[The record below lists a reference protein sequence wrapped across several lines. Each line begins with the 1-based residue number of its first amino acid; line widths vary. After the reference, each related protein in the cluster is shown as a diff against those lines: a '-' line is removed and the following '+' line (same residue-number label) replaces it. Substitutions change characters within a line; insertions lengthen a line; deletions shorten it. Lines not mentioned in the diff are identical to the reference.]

1 MIVVKQVAFIVLAFA
16 ATMAGCSSNLREL
29 RTRPPEFQFPGIAA
43 SGQFGAARC
52 IRDVFEGV
60 VGSVPIVQRI
70 EQDDD
75 GMHVIGRLDE
85 SLSGPVFD
93 VAIRQDAVVA
103 RLAPAWT
110 MLRDTLRYSIAACVG
125 ENEKQP

>member
-1 MIVVKQVAFIVLAFA
+1 MKHIAFIALALA
-16 ATMAGCSSNLREL
+16 ATTVGCSSNLREL

-43 SGQFGAARC
+43 SGQFGVARC
-52 IRDVFEGV
+52 IRDAFEGV
-60 VGSVPIVQRI
+60 GGEGPIVQRI

-75 GMHVIGRLDE
+75 GMHVIGWPDE
-85 SLSGPVFD
+85 GLSGPVFD

-125 ENEKQP
+125 ENEMQR